1 MELGD
6 RKSMTLDE
14 FRKQMDTI
22 FESQAFPAVDLLYEK
37 SYLTK
42 READELKTRRKFATE
57 INSVLC
63 KHYTS
68 IEGRLI
74 YMRKPVA
81 GNLVRFI
88 FCQPDG
94 NVERVYEKD
103 FMIEV
108 EGRRIEF
115 KEF

>member
-6 RKSMTLDE
+6 RNSMTLDE
-14 FRKQMDTI
+14 FRKRMDTV
-22 FESQAFPAVDLLYEK
+22 FESKAFPAVDLLYEK

-42 READELKTRRKFATE
+42 READELKTRRKFAAE
-57 INSVLC
+57 INSVIC
-63 KHYTS
+63 KHYTF
-68 IEGRLI
+68 IEGRLV

-81 GNLVRFI
+81 GDLVRFI
-88 FCQPDG
+88 FCQPDD
-94 NVERVYEKD
+94 NAEREYKKD

-108 EGRRIEF
+108 EDGKIEL